1 MKPPSLLDTH
11 DAPLWAS
18 DAAGRRAI
26 GRIAGLL
33 FSVGSLATV
42 PAYQLMRDP
51 TPGVAVQLLPL
62 LGFASGLACFLIPWD
77 KIAKGWFHLVP
88 IVGTLEIAV
97 SSWALGHHG
106 IAIQWFYGFGVGIAP
121 LAFRERLSVAA
132 HMAFVCVALALPIAY
147 SHNPRE
153 AFVRFLVAAPSMLTA
168 AALVSFLRERLEAG
182 QSALRDTAG
191 RDPLTGVGNYRT
203 LHDMLAYEIARH
215 ERFGRRFTLTLL
227 DLNDFKQ
234 VNERF
239 GHLEGDR
246 VLREVG
252 HVLMTTLRAQDTVAR
267 QGGDEFSILAPE
279 SGPVDARALAERI
292 RRELRKVRVDGAS
305 IGTSIGFAVYPD
317 HGQTAEALLAHADT
331 ALFQVKHETRRQLES
346 AARADYAPAIG
357 GAVGS
362 ASAPP
367 EYSRA
372 R

>member
-26 GRIAGLL
+26 GRFAGLL
-33 FSVGSLATV
+33 YAVGSLAAL
-42 PAYQLMRDP
+42 PAYQLMRNP
-51 TPGVAVQLLPL
+51 TPDLAVQLLPL
-62 LGFASGLACFLIPWD
+62 LGFASGLACFLLPWD
-77 KIAKGWFHLVP
+77 RIPKNWFHLVP
-88 IVGTLEIAV
+88 VMGTLQIAV
-97 SSWALGHHG
+97 SIWALGPHG
-106 IAIQWFYGFGVGIAP
+106 IAVAWYYSFTVGVAP
-121 LAFRERLSVAA
+121 LAFRERWAVAA
-132 HMAFVCVALALPIAY
+132 HMGVVTLALAAPIAY
-147 SHNPRE
+147 APHSARE
-153 AFVRFLVAAPSMLTA
+153 SLVRLLVAAPTMATTA
-168 AALVSFLRERLEAG
+168 AVVTFLRERLEAG
-182 QSALRDTAG
+182 QSSLRDTAG

-203 LHDMLAYEIARH
+203 LHERLSYEIARH
-215 ERFGRRFTLTLL
+215 ERSGRRFTLTLL
-227 DLNDFKQ
+227 DLDDFKQ

-252 HVLMTTLRAQDTVAR
+252 HVLLTELRGHDTVAR

-292 RRELRKVRVDGAS
+292 RRELRKVRVEGAPV
-305 IGTSIGFAVYPD
+305 GTSIGCAVYPD
-317 HGQTAEALLAHADT
+317 HGETAEMLLAHADS
-331 ALFQVKHETRRQLES
+331 ALFAAKHEARRRANGS
-346 AARADYAPAIG
+346 AEAYAPATG

-362 ASAPP
+362 VPSLP